1 MLFEYFN
8 EFLGDI
14 VGSKNAVIVLIGLLL
29 VIYGIVLGYATLL
42 LLRRRAFQCLPK
54 TAISIKSG
62 RVILVLIT
70 MTSSKNGISLIT
82 HIVVAR
88 LIVAHIVAVGVGNG
102 RFRLA

>member
-42 LLRRRAFQCLPK
+42 LLRRRAFQCLQK
-54 TAISIKSG
+54 IAISIKSG
-62 RVILVLIT
+62 LVILVLII
-70 MTSSKNGISLIT
+70 MTNLKNGISLIT
-82 HIVVAR
+82 RIVGAR
-88 LIVAHIVAVGVGNG
+88 LIVALIVVVGGGNG
-102 RFRLA
+102 SFRLA